1 VLGSRLKSKNLLS
14 PGTSFSWYR
23 NREKEFISYFSQ
35 YGDLVYCSDVFGLME
50 KFSIE
55 YDVNEWRLLLIYPK
69 EVLEQSCYTMAVNMP
84 VFQLAILC
92 T

>member
-35 YGDLVYCSDVFGLME
+35 DVDLVYCSDVFGLME
-50 KFSIE
+50 KFNTE
-55 YDVNEWRLLLIYPK
+55 YDVNECRVIHPK
-69 EVLEQSCYTMAVNMP
+69 EVLKHSYYTMAVNMP
-84 VFQLAILC
+84 LFQLAILC